1 MDCLKLSG
9 TEKTVMHG
17 EGVGIVWQ
25 KREEEGYGTAPYP
38 DKKKPVSS
46 MQPSLISTTRKSQK
60 SKKDATQ
67 TQVHSANLFCTVVI

>member
-9 TEKTVMHG
+9 TEKTVMHE

-38 DKKKPVSS
+38 DKKSPFPVCS
-46 MQPSLISTTRKSQK
+46 P
-60 SKKDATQ
+60 
-67 TQVHSANLFCTVVI
+67 V

>member
-38 DKKKPVSS
+38 DKKSPFPVCS
-46 MQPSLISTTRKSQK
+46 P
-60 SKKDATQ
+60 
-67 TQVHSANLFCTVVI
+67 V